1 MSLYSLYFNHHRQQY
16 STSKWGFGAKSSVC
30 KVSFQHEMCVR
41 MFTDY
46 GWEDLETQVVCS
58 FDSSS
63 LPPLCWLHTHQTI
76 RHPAFLAAYWLRM
89 PMQRLTVIES
99 YLDGGTFNEVVCGHG
114 SPRAGSDGSR
124 TRGKQ
129 WGMEHKICGKN
140 LVGGLTNSCDYLTRW
155 NNSGKSSAS
164 ITATQP
170 VCQISAVVKQVTKST
185 RQQAI
190 SLCSSTEKYKCIMIA
205 GSDNSHVWTS
215 VCIRKRSTR
224 IPAESDTGRSK

>member
-1 MSLYSLYFNHHRQQY
+1 
-16 STSKWGFGAKSSVC
+16 
-30 KVSFQHEMCVR
+30 
-41 MFTDY
+41 
-46 GWEDLETQVVCS
+46 
-58 FDSSS
+58 
-63 LPPLCWLHTHQTI
+63 
-76 RHPAFLAAYWLRM
+76 M

-170 VCQISAVVKQVTKST
+170 VCQISAVVKVTKST

-215 VCIRKRSTR
+215 VLENAAHVSQQSLIQAVANSLSDSACLPCDGWR
-224 IPAESDTGRSK
+224 IIQCHYTGCLAFISISNILCKDCFRTTYSFS